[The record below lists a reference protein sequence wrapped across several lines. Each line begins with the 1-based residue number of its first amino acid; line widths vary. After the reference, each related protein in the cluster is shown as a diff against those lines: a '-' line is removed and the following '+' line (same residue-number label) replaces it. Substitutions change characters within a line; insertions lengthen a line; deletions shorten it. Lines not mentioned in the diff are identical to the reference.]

1 MTHFVRFHLLHGV
14 LVFNGHIVHRRNVAN
29 KALGKI
35 VNETHFHAT
44 KC

>member
-14 LVFNGHIVHRRNVAN
+14 LVFNSYIVHRCNVAN

-44 KC
+44 TC